1 MAFLSPKSVSKGM
14 ILHRLL
20 AAAGSAVVAFA
31 VVAVAVIEALAPTAD
46 VGAGIVGV
54 GAGAL
59 AAILAFV
66 VVALLVEELAGPA
79 RWAVDAVGAFGL
91 ALVALGAVVYVD
103 VVSLET
109 TTAVALG
116 ATVGVL
122 AFVGGW
128 VGREHADEPSDG
140 SRTA

>member
-1 MAFLSPKSVSKGM
+1 M

-20 AAAGSAVVAFA
+20 VAAGSAVVAFG

-59 AAILAFV
+59 AAVLAFV
-66 VVALLVEELAGPA
+66 LVALLAEALAGPA

-91 ALVALGAVVYVD
+91 ALVGVGTVVYVD
-103 VVSLET
+103 FVSLET

-116 ATVGVL
+116 AVVAFL
-122 AFVGGW
+122 AFAGGW
-128 VGREHADEPSDG
+128 LSGERTDEPRDG
-140 SRTA
+140 TGPA

>member
-1 MAFLSPKSVSKGM
+1 MG
-14 ILHRLL
+14 LHRLL
-20 AAAGSAVVAFA
+20 VAAGSAVVAFGI
-31 VVAVAVIEALAPTAD
+31 VAVAVIEALAPTAD
-46 VGAGIVGV
+46 IGAGIVGV

-91 ALVALGAVVYVD
+91 ALVAVGAVVYVD

-109 TTAVALG
+109 TTAVAAG
-116 ATVGVL
+116 GVVGVV
-122 AFVGGW
+122 AFAAGW
-128 VGREHADEPSDG
+128 LGHERADESGDG
-140 SRTA
+140 SGTA

>member
-1 MAFLSPKSVSKGM
+1 ML
-14 ILHRLL
+14 LHRLL
-20 AAAGSAVVAFA
+20 VAAGSAVVAFG

-46 VGAGIVGV
+46 IGAGIVGV

-91 ALVALGAVVYVD
+91 ALVAVGAVVYVD

-109 TTAVALG
+109 TTAVAAG
-116 ATVGVL
+116 AVVGVL
-122 AFVGGW
+122 AFAAGW
-128 VGREHADEPSDG
+128 AGHERADEPGDG
-140 SRTA
+140 SGTA

>member
-1 MAFLSPKSVSKGM
+1 M

-20 AAAGSAVVAFA
+20 VAAGSAVVAFG

-46 VGAGIVGV
+46 IGAGIVGV

-59 AAILAFV
+59 AGILAFV
-66 VVALLVEELAGPA
+66 AVALLVEELAGPA

-91 ALVALGAVVYVD
+91 ALVGVGAFVYVD

-109 TTAVALG
+109 TTAVA
-116 ATVGVL
+116 AAAVVGVL
-122 AFVGGW
+122 AFGAGW
-128 VGREHADEPSDG
+128 LSDERTDEPGDG
-140 SRTA
+140 SGTA